1 MVIIFKKS
9 CALLMPAS
17 AFYKHPLN
25 NTYECKSSYKKK
37 RFAANYDL
45 RFRNVNNFFFK
56 EVEVKTLI
64 ALLVCTRTK
73 WLIRSELILISV
85 A

>member
-1 MVIIFKKS
+1 MADKWLQEFAYGMWSAAFQGITIAIKEVIMVILFKKS

-37 RFAANYDL
+37 GL
-45 RFRNVNNFFFK
+45 PQIMICGL
-56 EVEVKTLI
+56 EM
-64 ALLVCTRTK
+64 
-73 WLIRSELILISV
+73 
-85 A
+85 